1 MVKGMDRASLSQSRS
16 AWIMAVIGRSSA
28 QKVAIFQGFFTGLR
42 NVYGTYDRQ
51 TGRVRQVK
59 AAVTDQVVLA
69 HLLGHRS
76 YGVYLLTGDRTRALA
91 VDFDRNELDLPLS
104 FVAACRDQGI
114 SAYIERS
121 KSKGYHVW
129 MFFEEGGVLAR
140 KARRLAAT
148 ILARIEQPQTEVFP
162 KQDALAGG
170 VSYGNFIN
178 TPLFG
183 ALVPQGRTVFVDPA
197 HPTRVYPDQWELLER
212 VQRHTERDLDPVI
225 EPSQLEGRDKPP
237 ARTGDSSKGGSD
249 VSAFGLPP
257 CARRILAE
265 GVSAYQR
272 VSCFRLAVHLKR
284 NGIPYDLVVAVL
296 KAWAKKNRPADGKG
310 VITEQEI
317 AYQTRCAFERPYRSF
332 GCEHAAMAAYCQREC
347 PLYPYTVGKPLATND
362 PDREDSGDERN

>member
-1 MVKGMDRASLSQSRS
+1 
-16 AWIMAVIGRSSA
+16 MAVVGRSSA
-28 QKVAIFQGFFTGLR
+28 QKVAIFQGLFTGLR

-59 AAVTDQVVLA
+59 AAVTDQVLLA
-69 HLLGHRS
+69 HLLGQQS

-91 VDFDRNELDLPLS
+91 ADFDRNDLDLPLS
-104 FVAACRDQGI
+104 FAGACREHGI

-129 MFFEEGGVLAR
+129 MFFEEAGVLAR
-140 KARRLAAT
+140 KARRVAGM
-148 ILARIEQPQTEVFP
+148 ILAQIGQPQTEVFP

-178 TPLFG
+178 APLFG

-197 HPTRVYPDQWELLER
+197 DPTRVYPDQWELLER
-212 VQRHTERDLDPVI
+212 VQRHTEKDLDVLI
-225 EPSQLEGRDKPP
+225 EPGPLEVRDKPP
-237 ARTGDSSKGGSD
+237 TQAGGSAKAGPD

-257 CARRILAE
+257 CARKILAE
-265 GVSAYQR
+265 GVPAYQR

-317 AYQTRCAFERPYRSF
+317 AYQTRCAFANPYRSF

-347 PLYPYTVGKPLATND
+347 PLYPYTVGRPAASD
-362 PDREDSGDERN
+362 GPRVEDSTDERD

>member
-1 MVKGMDRASLSQSRS
+1 
-16 AWIMAVIGRSSA
+16 MAVVGRSSA
-28 QKVAIFQGFFTGLR
+28 QKVAIFKGLFAGLR
-42 NVYGTYDRQ
+42 NVYGTYDLQ
-51 TGRVRQVK
+51 TQRVRQVK
-59 AAVTDQVVLA
+59 AAVTDQVLLA
-69 HLLGHRS
+69 HLLGQRS

-91 VDFDRNELDLPLS
+91 ADFDRNDLDLPVS
-104 FVAACRDQGI
+104 FVAACREHGI

-129 MFFEEGGVLAR
+129 MFFEEGGVVAR
-140 KARRLAAT
+140 KARRVAGT
-148 ILARIEQPQTEVFP
+148 ILARIGQPQTEVFP

-178 TPLFG
+178 APLFG

-197 HPTRVYPDQWELLER
+197 DPTRVYPDQWELLER
-212 VQRHTERDLDPVI
+212 VQRHTEKDLDAVI
-225 EPSQLEGRDKPP
+225 GSCPWETRDKPP
-237 ARTGDSSKGGSD
+237 ARAGDSSKGGSD

-265 GVSAYQR
+265 GVPAYQR

-296 KAWAKKNRPADGKG
+296 KAWATKNRPADGKG

-317 AYQTRCAFERPYRSF
+317 AYQTRCAFANPYRSF

-347 PLYPYTVGKPLATND
+347 PLYPYTVGKPAAGDGPRT
-362 PDREDSGDERN
+362 EDSTDEQG